1 MGCGDAKEKL
11 EQEIMNIQI
20 TRIKIQYERHKQ
32 INLLKKNYNCDI
44 KTSIIPDYKDQ
55 NDQKLQREDKKR
67 RTLSKNNDTKDHKS
81 KDMRIGFKRSKSMV
95 IKKQY

>member
-11 EQEIMNIQI
+11 EQEIMNIRI

-44 KTSIIPDYKDQ
+44 KTSIIPDQ